1 MNAVRVAISIFIA
14 VLIAI
19 ATLGWKWT
27 SAHQAPAQ
35 ANASHLALGLS
46 IMAGLI
52 GVITIWRAPSDRS
65 GRGPTS

>member
-1 MNAVRVAISIFIA
+1 MNAVRLVISIFIA

-35 ANASHLALGLS
+35 ATASHLALGLS
-46 IMAGLI
+46 IVAGI
-52 GVITIWRAPSDRS
+52 VGVITIWRPNRD
-65 GRGPTS
+65 